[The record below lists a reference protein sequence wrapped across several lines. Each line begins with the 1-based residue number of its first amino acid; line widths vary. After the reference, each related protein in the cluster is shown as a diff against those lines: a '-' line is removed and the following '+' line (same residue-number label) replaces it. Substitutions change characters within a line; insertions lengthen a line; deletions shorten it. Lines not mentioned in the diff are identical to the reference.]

1 MRKHVAS
8 VLVAASLSM
17 PLVHRGQPSSSQDES
32 YLSWDER
39 RAVEIGRSF
48 REDGRVGGIFD
59 TRILSTNRSYNYKLR
74 ATWMTPEVI
83 RASARLAQL
92 REFLTDDQ
100 TRALVE
106 EAESAGD
113 TVILVEIDPR
123 EGSGVIP
130 LDWIAVLRPSGTEND
145 DSAWVRGESRPAL
158 RQMKALRGVAERD
171 YDYDVFW
178 VVFSLSSDDGRALF
192 EASVRDAELV
202 VRIYE
207 KEGRVNWPIP
217 ASIRAKVRSLAGGLV
232 PVPVRIRPQIAHR

>member
-1 MRKHVAS
+1 MAS

-100 TRALVE
+100 TRAL
-106 EAESAGD
+106 
-113 TVILVEIDPR
+113 
-123 EGSGVIP
+123 
-130 LDWIAVLRPSGTEND
+130 
-145 DSAWVRGESRPAL
+145 
-158 RQMKALRGVAERD
+158 
-171 YDYDVFW
+171 
-178 VVFSLSSDDGRALF
+178 
-192 EASVRDAELV
+192 
-202 VRIYE
+202 
-207 KEGRVNWPIP
+207 
-217 ASIRAKVRSLAGGLV
+217 
-232 PVPVRIRPQIAHR
+232 